1 MGSGG
6 VGRVGNSG
14 GVVGVEGSE
23 NGNRR
28 VVRGGVSGSGSVS
41 DSGMEWQ
48 VGVRDLAV
56 GW

>member
-28 VVRGGVSGSGSVS
+28 VVKGEKQLFLTSKKYIFTKNRLQRK
-41 DSGMEWQ
+41 DS
-48 VGVRDLAV
+48 L
-56 GW
+56 